1 MRYLIAILVMMTV
14 LLASI
19 SCSQAEEG
27 TIPGNGDLEPIT
39 QAQPASTEPEA
50 APTGGEPASTEPEP
64 APETRGEEIPGDEG
78 YREANPETNPETNGE
93 TGTVILPSEVW
104 AETKGSR
111 GDPGTTLEDSSAAPG
126 ILERFQVFL
135 AGATR
140 GDSLVQIPLQPHV
153 ANPGHV
159 SIEKRVDV
167 GYPGFLAGLLP

>member
-50 APTGGEPASTEPEP
+50 APARGEPASTEPEP
-64 APETRGEEIPGDEG
+64 APETRGEETTGDEG
-78 YREANPETNPETNGE
+78 YRGTNGE
-93 TGTVILPSEVW
+93 TGTRILPGEVGEKTG

-111 GDPGTTLEDSSAAPG
+111 GDPGATLEVWPES
-126 ILERFQVFL
+126 
-135 AGATR
+135 
-140 GDSLVQIPLQPHV
+140 HW
-153 ANPGHV
+153 
-159 SIEKRVDV
+159 
-167 GYPGFLAGLLP
+167 PGFALREADVFKTYMAWWCM

>member
-50 APTGGEPASTEPEP
+50 APARGEPASTEPEAAPTGGEPAPTEPEPASTEPEP
-64 APETRGEEIPGDEG
+64 APETRGEETTGDEG
-78 YREANPETNPETNGE
+78 YRGTNGE
-93 TGTVILPSEVW
+93 TGTRILPGEVGEKTG

-111 GDPGTTLEDSSAAPG
+111 GDPGATLEVWPETP
-126 ILERFQVFL
+126 ILPKPSF
-135 AGATR
+135 
-140 GDSLVQIPLQPHV
+140 S
-153 ANPGHV
+153 
-159 SIEKRVDV
+159 
-167 GYPGFLAGLLP
+167 

>member
-27 TIPGNGDLEPIT
+27 TIPGNGDLQPIT

-50 APTGGEPASTEPEP
+50 APTEGEPASTEPEAPPTQPEAAPTETEPASTEPEP

-78 YREANPETNPETNGE
+78 YRETNPETSGE

-104 AETKGSR
+104 KKQKRREAGET
-111 GDPGTTLEDSSAAPG
+111 PGRP
-126 ILERFQVFL
+126 
-135 AGATR
+135 
-140 GDSLVQIPLQPHV
+140 
-153 ANPGHV
+153 
-159 SIEKRVDV
+159 
-167 GYPGFLAGLLP
+167 